1 MSSLSPVINCLW
13 KVYAQNFIIN
23 KWHHTR
29 CFSSQKIQQWIREV
43 TSVEGKV
50 MNREKMRKMGKPN
63 DLKSNEYIAIFLSS
77 CTLIF
82 SIFSYPSY
90 NSLISEE
97 GEKDTDHKWLFNKNR
112 MIFIKWIIL
121 FLKCSEY

>member
-1 MSSLSPVINCLW
+1 
-13 KVYAQNFIIN
+13 
-23 KWHHTR
+23 
-29 CFSSQKIQQWIREV
+29 
-43 TSVEGKV
+43 
-50 MNREKMRKMGKPN
+50 MRKMGKPN

-97 GEKDTDHKWLFNKNR
+97 GEKNTDHNWLFNKNR
-112 MIFIKWIIL
+112 MICIKWTIL
-121 FLKCSEY
+121 FLKCYEY

>member
-1 MSSLSPVINCLW
+1 
-13 KVYAQNFIIN
+13 
-23 KWHHTR
+23 
-29 CFSSQKIQQWIREV
+29 
-43 TSVEGKV
+43 

-77 CTLIF
+77 CTVIF

-97 GEKDTDHKWLFNKNR
+97 GEKDTEHK
-112 MIFIKWIIL
+112 
-121 FLKCSEY
+121 